1 MKQSKTLSA
10 LAVALWLAFGFSS
23 LSLAASPSD
32 TTAAYTVGTVSE
44 NSKAVTKEKP
54 KKEKTSD
61 KKKTTDKKGGA
72 AKGQTEKSDKTG
84 EAAAEGVSTTASIA
98 TGSVPRTAKP
108 AGARGV
114 LKTYNPATDAA
125 PAEPMAI
132 RETNFRFNEPLLL
145 RPKTDMIV
153 IHHVGIPD
161 GDTSAAA
168 IHRAHL
174 ANGWA
179 GIGYHYVIRK
189 DGTIERGRPLATVG
203 AHAEGQNYHTVGI
216 NVTGNFDKEIPT
228 PAQIHALEGLV
239 AWLCKIYDI
248 TPGASTIV
256 GHRDVNSTDCPGQQ
270 PLRHAASDS
279 PRCRKTDGNHGRC
292 RPVLRRYPER
302 EEPPQDEP

>member
-1 MKQSKTLSA
+1 MTDGESSELQPV
-10 LAVALWLAFGFSS
+10 AVS
-23 LSLAASPSD
+23 
-32 TTAAYTVGTVSE
+32 
-44 NSKAVTKEKP
+44 
-54 KKEKTSD
+54 
-61 KKKTTDKKGGA
+61 
-72 AKGQTEKSDKTG
+72 
-84 EAAAEGVSTTASIA
+84 
-98 TGSVPRTAKP
+98 SVPRDAKP

-114 LKTYNPATDAA
+114 LRTYHPATDAA

-132 RETNFRFNEPLLL
+132 KETNFRFNEPLLL

-203 AHAEGQNYHTVGI
+203 AHAQGQNYHTVGI

-228 PAQIHALEGLV
+228 PAQLHALEGLV
-239 AWLCKIYDI
+239 AWLCKIYEI
-248 TPGASTIV
+248 TPSAATIV
-256 GHRDVNSTDCPGQQ
+256 GHRDVNSTDCPGQHLYDMLPQ
-270 PLRHAASDS
+270 IRRDVEKRMEGDAAPSYEDTLKEKS
-279 PRCRKTDGNHGRC
+279 LLKMSRK
-292 RPVLRRYPER
+292 ER
-302 EEPPQDEP
+302 EAFIMQGAAGR

>member
-1 MKQSKTLSA
+1 MA
-10 LAVALWLAFGFSS
+10 GFWFFKPF
-23 LSLAASPSD
+23 AGASPSD

-132 RETNFRFNEPLLL
+132 RETNFRFNEPYCC
-145 RPKTDMIV
+145 
-153 IHHVGIPD
+153 G
-161 GDTSAAA
+161 
-168 IHRAHL
+168 
-174 ANGWA
+174 
-179 GIGYHYVIRK
+179 RK
-189 DGTIERGRPLATVG
+189 RT
-203 AHAEGQNYHTVGI
+203 
-216 NVTGNFDKEIPT
+216 
-228 PAQIHALEGLV
+228 
-239 AWLCKIYDI
+239 
-248 TPGASTIV
+248 
-256 GHRDVNSTDCPGQQ
+256 
-270 PLRHAASDS
+270 
-279 PRCRKTDGNHGRC
+279 
-292 RPVLRRYPER
+292 
-302 EEPPQDEP
+302 